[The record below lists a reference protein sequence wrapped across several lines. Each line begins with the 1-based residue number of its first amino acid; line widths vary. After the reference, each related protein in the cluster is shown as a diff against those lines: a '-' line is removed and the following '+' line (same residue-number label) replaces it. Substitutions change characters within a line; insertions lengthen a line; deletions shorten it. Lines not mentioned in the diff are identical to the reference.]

1 MLPTYCCD
9 EWALGWIDL
18 LYTLQMA
25 MIFTHVIDNLCIL
38 INRNLLDSLSYD
50 YAKLLVGFGAINYC
64 T

>member
-38 INRNLLDSLSYD
+38 IQQEL
-50 YAKLLVGFGAINYC
+50 